1 MSPANIVYVS
11 MKIAFP
17 GRAFASFWT
26 IALIVS
32 NRCVCASL
40 RVIGRPIQTTT
51 PPARLTVSITPATR
65 RRYSALHVGLANA
78 PIDVPSGR
86 PVM

>member
-1 MSPANIVYVS
+1 

-17 GRAFASFWT
+17 GRNFASFWT
-26 IALIVS
+26 SALIRS
-32 NRCVCASL
+32 NSCVCVSL
-40 RVIGRPIQTTT
+40 RVTGRPIQTTT

-65 RRYSALHVGLANA
+65 RRYSAIHVGLTKG
-78 PIDVPSGR
+78 PIDVPSGS